1 MILKY
6 KGVIFDLSGVLIDF
20 GVKVPMLA
28 MAQAFHLNNIY
39 VSDNL
44 LRFGIGKP
52 LSQYIKSLCYIHN
65 TQHNYKKIEN
75 DFKKSLI
82 TLTKNKYNSPI
93 NGSVE
98 LLHKLKHNNIKIGLM
113 TVYDRK
119 YLDLFKTNLH
129 NDGIIYDS
137 IMCPDDHIKPRP
149 EPWQLL
155 HLTERLNVH
164 PNECIKIGESYLN
177 ICETRNANMNSI
189 QVIDS
194 SRDMNIDE
202 QELDDM
208 TEEMKI
214 IRRDSII
221 LKLGLYNPPK
231 ILIKT
236 IQDINMLVEI
246 R

>member
-6 KGVIFDLSGVLIDF
+6 KGVIFDLSGVLVDF

-28 MAQAFHLNNIY
+28 MVQAFHLNNIF

-52 LSQYIKSLCYIHN
+52 LSPYIKSLCYIYN
-65 TQHNYKKIEN
+65 NQHNYKKIEN

-82 TLTKNKYNSPI
+82 ALSKNNFNSPI
-93 NGSVE
+93 TGSVE
-98 LLHKLKHNNIKIGLM
+98 LLHKLKQNNIKIGLM

-119 YLDLFKTNLH
+119 YLDLIKSQLD

-137 IMCPDDHIKPRP
+137 IMCSDDHIKSRP
-149 EPWQLL
+149 DPWQLL
-155 HLTERLNVH
+155 HLTERLNVN
-164 PNECIKIGESYLN
+164 PNDCIKIGESCLN
-177 ICETRNANMNSI
+177 ICETRNANFNNI

-194 SRDMNIDE
+194 SSDMNIDE

-208 TEEMKI
+208 TEKMKQI
-214 IRRDSII
+214 KREDII
-221 LKLGLYNPPK
+221 LKLGILCPPK
-231 ILIKT
+231 VIIRT
-236 IQDINMLVEI
+236 IQDINNI
-246 R
+246 I